1 MDLTGEL
8 CTTARVQ
15 MCLTGLNR
23 EIFMKRV
30 FLVAAVLTLGVT
42 AGVAQGDPI
51 AARKAM
57 MKGVGGAMG
66 PMAAMMKGE
75 RPFDL
80 ATVKAGLETMNK
92 SSKEI
97 GALFPATSKTGGETT
112 ADEKI
117 WSDAAGFTAAL
128 KKFDGDT
135 TAALASI
142 KDEASF
148 KTEFG
153 KVAANCGS
161 CHNTY
166 RIKK

>member
-1 MDLTGEL
+1 
-8 CTTARVQ
+8 
-15 MCLTGLNR
+15 
-23 EIFMKRV
+23 MKRILIAATV
-30 FLVAAVLTLGVT
+30 LVVGVT
-42 AGVAQGDPI
+42 ASIAQGDPI

-80 ATVKAGLETMNK
+80 ATVKAGIETMNK
-92 SSKEI
+92 ASK
-97 GALFPATSKTGGETT
+97 GFAPLFPATAKTGGEST

-117 WSDAAGFTAAL
+117 WSDAAGWSAAL
-128 KKFDGDT
+128 KKFDTDT
-135 TAALASI
+135 TAALAAI

-148 KTEFG
+148 KAEFG
-153 KVAANCGS
+153 KVAANCGG